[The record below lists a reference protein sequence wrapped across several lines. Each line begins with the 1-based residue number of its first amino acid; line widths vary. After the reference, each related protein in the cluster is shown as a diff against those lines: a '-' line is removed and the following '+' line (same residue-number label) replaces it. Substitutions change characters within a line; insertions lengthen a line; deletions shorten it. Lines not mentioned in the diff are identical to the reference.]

1 MNNLCVV
8 ILAAGRGTRM
18 YSDIPK
24 VLHTIGDKPML
35 THVIDT
41 AMSLQP
47 NVISTVVG
55 YGRELVIE
63 TVKRPVTWIEQT
75 EQLGTGHAVQCA
87 LPTLPENGVTLI
99 LYGDVPL
106 INKESLQS
114 LINTACECKLAV
126 LTDIV
131 DNPTGYGRILRCDKQ
146 KIIGIVE
153 EKDANSQQ
161 KQIQEINTGIIA
173 ADNKYLA
180 KWLKELTNDNAQQE
194 YYLTDII
201 ALAVKDGIE
210 VKSVAVPEHYLV
222 AGVNNKLQLT
232 ELTRIYQQNLAKELM
247 LSGVTLNDP
256 LRFDLRG
263 TLKHGKDVIIDVD
276 TVFEG
281 ECTVG
286 NRVKIGAFCVL
297 KNVTIADDVEIKPF
311 SHLENCT
318 VGANS
323 QVGPF
328 ARLRPDAV
336 LAENTHIGNFV
347 EIKKSFIGNGSKVNH
362 LTYIGDTQIGQNTNI
377 GAGTVTCNYDGVNKF
392 KTEIGDEVRIG
403 SGTLLVAP
411 VKVGNRA
418 TTGAGSVITKNCP
431 AEKLTI
437 SRVRQNTI
445 DNWVRPEKTNK

>member
-24 VLHTIGDKPML
+24 VLHPIGNKPML

-41 AMSLQP
+41 AQTLQP
-47 NVISTVVG
+47 TLISVVVG
-55 YGRELVIE
+55 FGREMVIDK
-63 TVKRPVTWIEQT
+63 VNRPVQWVEQT
-75 EQLGTGHAVQCA
+75 EQLGTGHAMQCA
-87 LPTLPENGVTLI
+87 MPTLPENGITLI

-106 INKESLQS
+106 IDKTSLQE
-114 LINTACECKLAV
+114 LIDVASECKLAI

-131 DNPTGYGRILRCDKQ
+131 DNPTGYGRIIRCDKQ

-153 EKDANSQQ
+153 EKDANNQQ
-161 KQIQEINTGIIA
+161 KQIKEINTGIIA
-173 ADNKYLA
+173 VDNQHLANYL
-180 KWLKELTNDNAQQE
+180 KKLNNNNAQQE

-201 ALAVKDGIE
+201 ELAVQNGIE
-210 VKSVAVPEHYLV
+210 VKSVTVKEHYLV
-222 AGVNNKLQLT
+222 AGVNNKLQLA

-247 LSGVTLNDP
+247 LSGVSINDP
-256 LRFDLRG
+256 ARFDLRG
-263 TLKHGKDVIIDVD
+263 TLNHGKDVIIDVD
-276 TVFEG
+276 TIFEG
-281 ECTVG
+281 KCTLG

-318 VGANS
+318 IGANS
-323 QVGPF
+323 QIGPF
-328 ARLRPDAV
+328 SRLRPDAV

-362 LTYIGDTQIGQNTNI
+362 LTYIGDTHIGQNTNI

-445 DNWVRPEKTNK
+445 DNWVRPEKDK